1 MSLPLKPDKRFKQ
14 GKYRPH
20 NQEKFIGEVA
30 IFRSGLEL
38 SFFRFCDN
46 NPNVI
51 KWGSENVVVPYID
64 PCLKKQRKYHID
76 NYVEIK
82 EGNVIKKYLVEI
94 KPFKQTQEPKVT
106 KKRKKA
112 HLLYE
117 QSQWMTNS
125 LGKWPAAREFAKKH
139 GMEFII
145 ITEKD
150 LK

>member
-1 MSLPLKPDKRFKQ
+1 MTLPLKRDKRFKQ
-14 GKYRPH
+14 GIYRPQ
-20 NQEKFIGEVA
+20 NQDKFIGKEA

-38 SFFRFCDN
+38 NFFRFCDS
-46 NPNVI
+46 NPNI
-51 KWGSENVVVPYID
+51 IRWGSECVIVNYFD
-64 PCLKKQRKYHID
+64 PVLARNRKYHID

-82 EGNVIKKYLVEI
+82 EGNIIKKYLVEI

-117 QSQWMTNS
+117 QSQFKTNTA
-125 LGKWPAAREFAKKH
+125 KWQYAREFAKKH

-150 LK
+150 LS

>member
-1 MSLPLKPDKRFKQ
+1 MLPLLRDKRFKQ
-14 GKYRPH
+14 GIYRPQ
-20 NQEKFIGEVA
+20 NQEKFIGDTA
-30 IFRSGLEL
+30 IFRSSIEL
-38 SFFRFCDN
+38 KFFRFCDS
-46 NPNVI
+46 NPNI
-51 KWGSENVVVPYID
+51 IRWGSENVVIKYFD
-64 PCLKKQRKYHID
+64 PVLSKNRKYHID

-82 EGNVIKKYLVEI
+82 EGNIIKKYLVEI

-117 QSQWMTNS
+117 QSQFKTNTA
-125 LGKWPAAREFAKKH
+125 KWQYAREFAKKH

-150 LK
+150 LGS